1 MSSSLTRV
9 SILTYFATLDS
20 RNFEIVLNIKYLR
33 YISGQS
39 YEGFTMVNYDA
50 NVILTVNLPLVVN
63 NDHKGFI
70 RFDTAFACNSFFRV
84 GRGVRQIEI

>member
-1 MSSSLTRV
+1 
-9 SILTYFATLDS
+9 
-20 RNFEIVLNIKYLR
+20 
-33 YISGQS
+33 
-39 YEGFTMVNYDA
+39 MVNYDA

-70 RFDTAFACNSFFRV
+70 RFDTDFACNSFFRV